1 MLRLTRHVELM
12 VQVENLFRNSLI
24 PRRLQKC
31 LLNSIS
37 LTSGNPSDVIVSVYP
52 NRTHGF
58 ADTIFLLLV
67 RIVRSRKLL
76 TKIFEIFVSG
86 FIAPEHVPSLPS
98 QLMGEAVNMALR
110 EHELDKR
117 EERLHLRALQVGQNK
132 QPGSAQQ
139 SNTQVPVTL
148 RSSIIRPSCVER
160 ASWRWTLASDT
171 DVEEDVDLFHPPL
184 QQQSSTWS
192 TWHPASSGTQRNVLP
207 DSHARFEELR
217 KLVLNLQAT
226 VETLSTT
233 VQQNQS
239 TYRTAATVLGAHSL
253 NDVTV

>member
-1 MLRLTRHVELM
+1 ML
-12 VQVENLFRNSLI
+12 QVENLFRNSLI

-31 LLNSIS
+31 LLSSIS
-37 LTSGNPSDVIVSVYP
+37 LTSGLSSDVTVSVYP

-58 ADTIFLLLV
+58 ADTIFLLLI
-67 RIVRSRKLL
+67 RIVRARKLL

-86 FIAPEHVPSLPS
+86 FIAPEYEPSLPS

-117 EERLHLRALQVGQNK
+117 EERLHLRALQIGQNK
-132 QPGSAQQ
+132 QAGSSQQ
-139 SNTQVPVTL
+139 SNSQVPVTL

-171 DVEEDVDLFHPPL
+171 DVEEDGDLFHPPL
-184 QQQSSTWS
+184 QQQTSTWS
-192 TWHPASSGTQRNVLP
+192 TRHPSNSGAQRNVLP
-207 DSHARFEELR
+207 DSHARLEELR
-217 KLVLNLQAT
+217 KLVINLQAA

-239 TYRTAATVLGAHSL
+239 TYRTTATVLGAHSL